1 MNLKHLLLCDCES
14 IVYSKY
20 NNKIGQDEWKLNKK
34 IIYMILKILGLIL
47 VLSILI
53 LTPFMIEKVIYDE
66 TTFPFDLTI
75 KASREG
81 WFSFIGSYLGA
92 IGTVLLGVLALWQT
106 KKYKEAS
113 DETDEAF
120 QTLQEKIKELVQANT
135 DLAEENKNI
144 QENIKSIEEKNT
156 SFLET
161 SNGLQADLKKLTE
174 SNSEL
179 QGDMKNIIE
188 HIPDLIAYNSKV
200 QEEVCEVMKN
210 NKEIVDSL
218 FKIQKDLFYP
228 HLTSLKLVVVDDNG
242 SLHDKMNLEEDA
254 FVNVVFDYRDDFG
267 IDNWCEHLEGEYG
280 YVAFR
285 LYNDGE
291 KYIISFNFEQ
301 IKFAGK
307 TIHTTFL
314 TQSADVRPHQTVWC
328 VFAIKKETFEE
339 YLSKFTNQGPIELEF
354 SSSNTIGEE
363 FIWSSAVSIDNLDGG
378 DPFFSLDYLGTT
390 KIDSLG
396 KWYEENM

>member
-1 MNLKHLLLCDCES
+1 M
-14 IVYSKY
+14 
-20 NNKIGQDEWKLNKK
+20 
-34 IIYMILKILGLIL
+34 ILGLIL

-53 LTPFMIEKVIYDE
+53 VMPFMIETVIYDE
-66 TTFPFDLTI
+66 TTFPFNLTI
-75 KASREG
+75 KASREA
-81 WFSFIGSYLGA
+81 WFSFVASYLGA
-92 IGTVLLGVLALWQT
+92 IGTVLLGVLAIWQT

-200 QEEVCEVMKN
+200 QEEVCDVMKN

-218 FKIQKDLFYP
+218 FKIQKALFYP
-228 HLTSLKLVVVDDNG
+228 HLTPLKLVVADDNG

-254 FVNVVFDYRDDFG
+254 FVNIVFDYRDDFG
-267 IDNWCEHLEGEYG
+267 TDNWCEHLEGEYG
-280 YVAFR
+280 YVAFP

-291 KYIISFNFEQ
+291 KYIISFNLEQ
-301 IKFAGK
+301 IKIAGK
-307 TIHTTFL
+307 HIYTTFS
-314 TQSADVRPHQTVWC
+314 TQSADIGPHQTVWC
-328 VFAIKKETFEE
+328 VFAITKENFEQC
-339 YLSKFTNQGPIELEF
+339 LSRLTNQGPIELDF

-363 FIWSSAVSIDNLDGG
+363 FIWSSTVSIDNLNEG
-378 DPFFSLDYLGTT
+378 DSFFSLNYLGTT
-390 KIDSLG
+390 KIDSLE
-396 KWYEENM
+396 KWWYE